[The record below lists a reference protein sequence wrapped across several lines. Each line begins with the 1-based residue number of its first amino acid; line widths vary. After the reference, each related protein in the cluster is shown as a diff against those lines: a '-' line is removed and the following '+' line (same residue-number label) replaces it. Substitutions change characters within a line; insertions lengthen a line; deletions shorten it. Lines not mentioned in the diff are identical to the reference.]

1 MQSVSV
7 IYGYE
12 IKKIFK
18 FTGFLSLRPYLYFVW
33 GVKRDKYY

>member
-12 IKKIFK
+12 IKKKTFK

-33 GVKRDKYY
+33 GVKRDK